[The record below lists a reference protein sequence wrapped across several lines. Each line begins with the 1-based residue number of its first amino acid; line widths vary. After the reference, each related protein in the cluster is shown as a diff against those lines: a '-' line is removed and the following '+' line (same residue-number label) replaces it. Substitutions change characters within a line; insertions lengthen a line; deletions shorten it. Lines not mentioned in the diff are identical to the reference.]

1 LDLQYNQLTP
11 QVNNSIL
18 NKFATYGLEYGYFA
32 TSNGRTAASEVDWF
46 ELAIN
51 RGWQLEGLDLVVISS
66 NKLRIKGVNT
76 SR

>member
-1 LDLQYNQLTP
+1 
-11 QVNNSIL
+11 
-18 NKFATYGLEYGYFA
+18 
-32 TSNGRTAASEVDWF
+32 
-46 ELAIN
+46 LAIN